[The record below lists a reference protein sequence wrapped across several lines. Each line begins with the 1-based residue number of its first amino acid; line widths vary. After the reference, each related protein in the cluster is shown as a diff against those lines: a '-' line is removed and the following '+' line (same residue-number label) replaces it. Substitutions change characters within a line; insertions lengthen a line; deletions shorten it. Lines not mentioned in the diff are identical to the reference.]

1 MLCKSIKPN
10 HPLCQ
15 LGDSIDWQKFD
26 NEFLVFYCENNGRPS
41 IPTRIMVGL
50 HYLKMT
56 YNESDESV
64 VRKFQENPYWQYFCG
79 LSFFQHEAPC
89 DPTSLVRWHQRVGE
103 TGIEKLLE
111 ETINCGIN
119 KKIT

>member
-1 MLCKSIKPN
+1 
-10 HPLCQ
+10 
-15 LGDSIDWQKFD
+15 
-26 NEFLVFYCENNGRPS
+26 
-41 IPTRIMVGL
+41 MVGL

-79 LSFFQHEAPC
+79 LSFFQDEAPC
-89 DPTSLVRWHQRVGE
+89 DPTSLVRWRQRVGE

-111 ETINCGIN
+111 ETINCGIK
-119 KKIT
+119 KKIISRYDVSRVNVDTTVQEKSYNFSYRC